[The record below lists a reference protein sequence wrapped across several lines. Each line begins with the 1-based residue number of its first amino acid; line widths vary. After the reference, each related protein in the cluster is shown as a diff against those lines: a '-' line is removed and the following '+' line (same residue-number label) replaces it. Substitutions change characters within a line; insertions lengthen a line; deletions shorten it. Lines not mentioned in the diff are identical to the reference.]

1 VCPAW
6 RAAGIEVWFDR
17 TELVGG
23 DAQDRKIRGQIPS
36 CTLVLPVISA
46 ATEARR
52 EGYFRIKCKLAA
64 RRTLAMADGTPFVL
78 RAVIDATRDAE
89 ALVPDEFRAVPWT
102 RRPGG
107 ETPAVFC
114 ARVSKRLEAPRSAV
128 GPFADPSSGQRK
140 RIPQKGHRGKS
151 SWVIPAILAVTGGI
165 ILVVWQPWKLKSSAP
180 PTAPVGA
187 AAERL
192 RPSDADT
199 VGAAAERL
207 RPSDADTVGVQAQRE
222 WARDSKR
229 GRVTPRSLQNA
240 MPGY

>member
-6 RAAGIEVWFDR
+6 RAARIEVWFDR
-17 TELVGG
+17 IELVGG

-36 CTLVLPVISA
+36 CTLVLAVISA

-52 EGYFRIKCKLAA
+52 EGCFRIKCKLAA
-64 RRTLAMADGTPFVL
+64 RRTHAMADGTPFVL

-102 RRPGG
+102 HLPGG

-114 ARVSKRLEAPRSAV
+114 ARVMKRLEAPRSEV
-128 GPFADPSSGQRK
+128 GPCADRSPGQRK

-192 RPSDADT
+192 RPRDAD
-199 VGAAAERL
+199 V
-207 RPSDADTVGVQAQRE
+207 VGVQA
-222 WARDSKR
+222 
-229 GRVTPRSLQNA
+229 
-240 MPGY
+240 

>member
-1 VCPAW
+1 MCPAW

-23 DAQDRKIRGQIPS
+23 DAQDRKIGGQIPS

-52 EGYFRIKCKLAA
+52 EGYFRIKCKLVA
-64 RRTLAMADGTPFVL
+64 RCTLAMADGTPFVL

-114 ARVSKRLEAPRSAV
+114 ARVVKRLEAPRSAV
-128 GPFADPSSGQRK
+128 GPFADPSPGQRK

-151 SWVIPAILAVTGGI
+151 SWVIPAILAVTSGI

-199 VGAAAERL
+199 A
-207 RPSDADTVGVQAQRE
+207 GVQAQRE

>member
-1 VCPAW
+1 MCPAW

-128 GPFADPSSGQRK
+128 GPFADPSPGQRK

-199 VGAAAERL
+199 VG
-207 RPSDADTVGVQAQRE
+207 VQAQRE

-229 GRVTPRSLQNA
+229 GRVTPRSQQNA